1 MPNDNQQSLLR
12 QLPKV
17 DQLLLRDEVQA
28 LSTKYP
34 RALIVEA
41 VQQAIQESRTRIL
54 ASDHGQPAPDVSA
67 DTHIVRTTEILK
79 QVFAP
84 SPVRVVNATGI
95 IVNTGLGRS
104 LMSARAAKRMY
115 EAATRHCALEVDVA
129 SGERGV
135 RDANLSEL
143 VRRLTKAEAAIV
155 VNNNAG
161 ALLIAL
167 NALAEGREV
176 IVSRGELV
184 EIGGSFRIPDVMKK
198 SGCQLV
204 EVGTTNKTRAS
215 DYDEAINDNTGL
227 LLKAHTSNFRIVGFH
242 EEVSLAE
249 LVELGRKR
257 TVPVMEDLGSGAFID
272 VSPYGIQ
279 KEPLVQDSVATGADV
294 VTFSGDKLLGGPQ
307 AGLLV
312 GRKAAI
318 QKIRKNALYRALRCD
333 KTTIAALEETL
344 RTYFDPEQAIKEIPT
359 LAAIAASVKE
369 VERKAKKLLRKL
381 GEWKSVDFSI
391 EKGQSQV
398 GGGALPTE
406 FIETRLVAIRPKQLG
421 LQQVA
426 KRLRINDEL
435 CVFARVQNDAVLLDM
450 RTVLDDEIDDLA
462 VAVEDALT
470 S

>member
-1 MPNDNQQSLLR
+1 MPTRNPQARLR

-17 DQLLLRDEVQA
+17 DQLLLHDELTALRDTHGHSLA
-28 LSTKYP
+28 
-34 RALIVEA
+34 VEA
-41 VQQAIQESRTRIL
+41 VQQAIQESRTRLL
-54 ASDHGQPAPDVSA
+54 ANDDTVEVSA
-67 DTHIVRTTEILK
+67 EAHVARATEIIRE
-79 QVFAP
+79 VTRP
-84 SPVRVVNATGI
+84 TPVRVINATGI

-104 LMSARAAKRMY
+104 LMSKRAAQRMF

-135 RDANLSEL
+135 RDANLSAL
-143 VRRLTKAEAAIV
+143 MRRLTKAEAAIV

-167 NALAEGREV
+167 NALAEGKEV

-198 SGCQLV
+198 SGCKLV

-215 DYDEAINDNTGL
+215 DYAEAITENTGL

-249 LVELGRKR
+249 LVQLGAKHN
-257 TVPVMEDLGSGAFID
+257 VPVMEDLGSGAFID
-272 VSPYGIQ
+272 VSRYGIQ
-279 KEPLVQDSVATGADV
+279 KEPLVQESVAAGADV

-307 AGLLV
+307 AGLIV
-312 GRKAAI
+312 GRQAAI

-344 RTYFDPEQAIKEIPT
+344 RTYFDPAQAIKEIPT
-359 LAAIAASVKE
+359 LAAIAAPVKE

-381 GEWKSVDFSI
+381 GALTSATFTI
-391 EKGQSQV
+391 ERGQSQV

-406 FIETRLVAIRPKQLG
+406 FIETRLVAIRPQQLG
-421 LQQVA
+421 LLQVA
-426 KRLRINDEL
+426 RLLRVNDAH
-435 CVFARVQNDAVLLDM
+435 CVFARVQNDAVLLDL
-450 RTVLDDEIDDLA
+450 RTVLDDEIAALA
-462 VAVEDALT
+462 ETVEDALT